1 MHALALGVMVSAAP
15 ARAGPLPPEVE
26 AALQRANV
34 PREAM
39 VVVAQE
45 VGAST
50 PRLAWQPQV
59 PVNPASL
66 MKLVT
71 TVAALDLLGPAW
83 TWTTPVWLQGTTLNG
98 VLDGNLVIKGSGD
111 PKLVQERL
119 WLALR
124 RVQQLGVRE
133 IRGDIV
139 LDRSAFA
146 LLPHNPA
153 EFDNEP
159 YRPSNAGP
167 DALLL
172 NYKSVLLTFTPDVA
186 RGIAIVSSEPPLAG
200 VRVDLSVPLSN
211 GTCDDW
217 RGALKPDLMDPLR
230 IHFNGSYSVSCAERQ
245 WPLAYADPRSYN
257 ARLLAGLWREMGGR
271 LTGRVREGVAP
282 TDPPNFELSS
292 PPLAEVIRDINK
304 FSNNVMAQ
312 QLFLTLGLTQRGSG
326 TPEQAREVVRQWLA
340 DRVGENGRSLLIDNG
355 SGLSR
360 DTRITAQLL
369 ARLLQAAYAGPAMPE
384 LMSSLPVTGID
395 GTLRRARN
403 AAMGRAHLKTGSLRD
418 VVGIAGYVLS
428 FGGRRYVLVAVINH
442 PNANAARP
450 ALEALIQWTAGDMA
464 PAFEP
469 VPLNG
474 PASTS
479 TVVPVV
485 LPDNPPPPPPQP
497 TELPASQAL
506 PASAPASA
514 AN

>member
-1 MHALALGVMVSAAP
+1 MPVRQFLRSLAAP
-15 ARAGPLPPEVE
+15 VFLLAAQAHAGPLPPEVE

-34 PREAM
+34 PQEAL

-45 VGAST
+45 VGASV
-50 PRLAWQPQV
+50 PRLAWQPQAL
-59 PVNPASL
+59 VNPASL
-66 MKLVT
+66 TKLVT
-71 TVAALDLLGPAW
+71 TTAALDLLGPAW
-83 TWTTPVWLQGTTLNG
+83 SWTTPVWLQGSTLNG

-119 WLALR
+119 WLLLR

-139 LDRSAFA
+139 LDRSAFT
-146 LLPHNPA
+146 LPPHNPGD
-153 EFDNEP
+153 FDNEP
-159 YRPSNAGP
+159 LRPSNVGP

-172 NYKSVLLTFTPDVA
+172 NYKSIALTFTPDAA
-186 RGIAIVSSEPPLAG
+186 RGVAIVSSEPPLAG
-200 VRVDLSVPLSN
+200 VRVDVGVPLTN
-211 GTCDDW
+211 GPCDDW
-217 RGALKPDLMDPLR
+217 RGALKPDFNDPQR
-230 IHFNGSYSVSCAERQ
+230 IHFLGSYSASCAEKQ

-271 LTGRVREGVAP
+271 LIGRVREGVAP
-282 TDPPNFELSS
+282 SEPPSFELSS

-312 QLFLTLGLTQRGSG
+312 QLFLSLALTQRGQG
-326 TPEQAREVVRQWLA
+326 TPEQARDVLRMWLA
-340 DRVGENGRSLLIDNG
+340 ERLGENNRGIVIDNG

-360 DTRITAQLL
+360 ETRLSAQLF

-403 AAMGRAHLKTGSLRD
+403 AAIGRAHLKTGSLRD

-428 FGGRRYVLVAVINH
+428 SGGRRYVLVAIVNH

-450 ALEALIQWTAGDMA
+450 ALEALVQWTAGDMSPTA
-464 PAFEP
+464 EP
-469 VPLNG
+469 VPLV
-474 PASTS
+474 AM
-479 TVVPVV
+479 
-485 LPDNPPPPPPQP
+485 
-497 TELPASQAL
+497 
-506 PASAPASA
+506 PASASASSP
-514 AN
+514 